1 MPEAL
6 VVGALVSG
14 LANVVLD
21 RLISSEFVNLVV
33 GKKLDRKLVDR
44 LKTAILA
51 AKALAANAEQKQF
64 GNELIREYF
73 LAEIEGPEQK
83 SDSETEKDCR
93 CCWILTSLH
102 SKWIFWSYRSPI
114 GALSTALESRHP
126 GLSSNI

>member
-1 MPEAL
+1 ME
-6 VVGALVSG
+6 VHGDIISSS
-14 LANVVLD
+14 ANVQVIPHILSFNGD
-21 RLISSEFVNLVV
+21 PKAMENILLHQIT
-33 GKKLDRKLVDR
+33 RK
-44 LKTAILA
+44 TN
-51 AKALAANAEQKQF
+51 NA
-64 GNELIREYF
+64 YF

-83 SDSETEKDCR
+83 SDSETKKDCR